1 LTRSITFAIAWPPD
15 TQVRI
20 CFPHSCV
27 WSRTL
32 PFTGTSPLTR
42 SITFTTAWPPDTQV
56 RICFPPFLCVVAHCA
71 TRYTTGLGLPL
82 SRALANSGN
91 GWLGLEDTCP
101 DSATGPASLT
111 LTDTHGL
118 PVTVEPSKSTRIA
131 GPGDAS
137 QPPQHIVTQYW
148 CVMEA
153 ETADEVGAL
162 CPCEGRASVGVAVLS
177 QLRTSA
183 CGQEGPSPHYCMTV
197 LDSETPV
204 FAWILKPRPLAF
216 LRLGPGVV
224 NRPPAPTH
232 RPSISRTCCVVS
244 AARAPPTPT
253 APGTKHFI
261 HCLTPWVQLAA
272 PCTCTH
278 HLVA

>member
-1 LTRSITFAIAWPPD
+1 
-15 TQVRI
+15 
-20 CFPHSCV
+20 
-27 WSRTL
+27 
-32 PFTGTSPLTR
+32 
-42 SITFTTAWPPDTQV
+42 
-56 RICFPPFLCVVAHCA
+56 VVAHCA

-111 LTDTHGL
+111 LMDTHGL

-162 CPCEGRASVGVAVLS
+162 FSCEGRASVSVTVLS
-177 QLRTSA
+177 QLRASA

-204 FAWILKPRPLAF
+204 FAWILKPWPLAF
-216 LRLGPGVV
+216 LRLDPGVV
-224 NRPPAPTH
+224 SRPPPAPTH
-232 RPSISRTCCVVS
+232 RPDISRTCCMAS
-244 AARAPPTPT
+244 AAKAPPTPT
-253 APGTKHFI
+253 APGT
-261 HCLTPWVQLAA
+261 LPSAGALPPATSTSSSLGTRP
-272 PCTCTH
+272 
-278 HLVA
+278 VARTSA